1 MAEIEKPDIPK
12 RKSLFEITIPGSL
25 YDISADPQSKL
36 MEIAYMLNENYP
48 EIDMV
53 NLADNLKTEVV
64 KKGKGIQ
71 IKFTISTKEEKELLD
86 YFIGDLAGFAEQY
99 YNDPLDPSEK
109 ARAKRAYEGGYNAL
123 EKLKDFTPLDT
134 PTNVVDDIAKQLD
147 VQDIRVYFN
156 EAYQKFGDE
165 YMPYNFFE
173 KFLIDEKGLS
183 EDVAKGIISDIKTGL
198 TKPEFP
204 NVPKSTYN
212 PEFFP
217 NAGEN
222 FDTAINRGLFNSSQV
237 QREISEKYV
246 AQGTEDYLNLP
257 LEKQNQLASN
267 FYEGINP
274 KTTGTVEFYVQ
285 QQSPNRILAGDIT
298 SGLDMKHQIP
308 GFYTEPIGNRDLGAI
323 RGTGTNAP
331 ISNYYKVQANTDNLL
346 IDIAPGRFA
355 GTGSALVSEGENVLG
370 RQINKIDWDIF
381 TKETGVTYEML
392 GQRAKVIDG
401 QKYFTGSVQDLSRA
415 LNNANTQGNVWEAL
429 RKSGI
434 EGFVTGPTNVQYEIV
449 LLDPNDNL
457 RIGKKL
463 NIEDTTI
470 QEFQSNQAKVNKLD
484 ELVITPTSVVDD
496 VVQQADDDLLD
507 LARQLDVV
515 EEGPLDISP
524 LSQTDQDK
532 LKGLADETSNM
543 YNVDD
548 VENFANGNQIITP
561 EQAAQL
567 EETTGIFTNQ
577 VDNVVSKTPID
588 EPIKQ
593 RLQTK
598 LREMKVRWGT
608 WSGPLELLDIY
619 ETGVLMFY
627 GIVAAYPELKSYSEK
642 VVADMYDL
650 MLEYSGMDNYGM
662 KKINREEYRPNWEY
676 IGEQLEKAEAITPT
690 DLFIKTVG
698 EAAEAAGSQGLAT
711 GFGYIPPSLDTRKK
725 LYTTITSPKSP
736 EKEDEG
742 PSVYDK
748 IKTTFKE
755 WYNKPIEIYGG

>member
-392 GQRAKVIDG
+392 GQRAKVLDG
-401 QKYFTGSVQDLSRA
+401 KKYFTGNVQELSRE

-457 RIGKKL
+457 GIGKKL

-470 QEFQSNQAKVNKLD
+470 QEFQSNQAKVNQLD
-484 ELVITPTSVVDD
+484 ELVITPKTVVDD
-496 VVQQADDDLLD
+496 IKPGGSLGAAKLNDPLVFDSWIDNYTKTTTSFIDNLPLSTTVKNQFDNLVKGRARNLATPGGVADAVDVWELGVLGLMIAAVAYKEYDEVPKILTNKAVDMFNSMTSSYGIPPVSKEEYDLD
-507 LARQLDVV
+507 YEFINKVV
-515 EEGPLDISP
+515 E
-524 LSQTDQDK
+524 
-532 LKGLADETSNM
+532 
-543 YNVDD
+543 
-548 VENFANGNQIITP
+548 
-561 EQAAQL
+561 
-567 EETTGIFTNQ
+567 TG
-577 VDNVVSKTPID
+577 
-588 EPIKQ
+588 
-593 RLQTK
+593 
-598 LREMKVRWGT
+598 
-608 WSGPLELLDIY
+608 
-619 ETGVLMFY
+619 
-627 GIVAAYPELKSYSEK
+627 EK
-642 VVADMYDL
+642 FM
-650 MLEYSGMDNYGM
+650 
-662 KKINREEYRPNWEY
+662 
-676 IGEQLEKAEAITPT
+676 PT
-690 DLFIKTVG
+690 DIIIKKVG
-698 EAAEAAGSQGLAT
+698 EVIEGVGEKGLAT
-711 GFGYIPPSLDTRKK
+711 GFGYVP
-725 LYTTITSPKSP
+725 TTP
-736 EKEDEG
+736 EKTDTMETKQ
-742 PSVYDK
+742 K
-748 IKTTFKE
+748 IQPGVQEEKMFE
-755 WYNKPIEIYGG
+755 QAKPKKVKSSGSAGARIL